1 VAAFNI
7 ITTLIMVVMEKSKD
21 IAILKSMGATARN
34 IMKIFIFQGLTI
46 GAVGTIIGT
55 VAGLS
60 IAFNLAAISASIER
74 LLGIKILPGDVYYL
88 SELPS
93 KVNYGDVAM
102 IVIGAMTICFLATI
116 YPSRRAAKM
125 DPAEALR
132 YD

>member
-1 VAAFNI
+1 
-7 ITTLIMVVMEKSKD
+7 
-21 IAILKSMGATARN
+21 
-34 IMKIFIFQGLTI
+34 MKIFIFQGLTI

-102 IVIGAMTICFLATI
+102 IVIGAMMICFLATI